1 MLTARIAVR
10 LFSAYNFDA
19 ILFRYR
25 IIGSCIPL
33 WMLTQDVV
41 ALRVHCIFVLSSPDL
56 GLDGSGSWIGSVL
69 HLPFNGFV
77 ASSPK
82 QKLSVLSLARTPENG
97 DIIMM
102 ALYVLDSCHRTWAM
116 LLAWMLGNAEA
127 TIGNFLS
134 RWLAV
139 RQRIQA
145 SSSCNCI
152 S

>member
-25 IIGSCIPL
+25 ITVSCIPL
-33 WMLTQDVV
+33 WMLLQDVV
-41 ALRVHCIFVLSSPDL
+41 ALRVHIIFVLSSPDL

-69 HLPFNGFV
+69 HLPFNVFA

-82 QKLSVLSLARTPENG
+82 QKLSVLSLAGTPENG

-102 ALYVLDSCHRTWAM
+102 ALYVLDSCHRT
-116 LLAWMLGNAEA
+116 
-127 TIGNFLS
+127 
-134 RWLAV
+134 
-139 RQRIQA
+139 
-145 SSSCNCI
+145 
-152 S
+152 